1 MRLAGKAVGGYFPTP
16 PSLVARIAALVSVAW
31 EGTPAWSTLNVIDP
45 CAGDGAAAFG
55 AMRVWSSDAQRAA
68 GRVRFY
74 GVEMERGRALALI
87 ERTRSFPDRRA
98 VAFHGDGLRVDVS
111 ASDTRTNNEGA
122 GAILYLNPP
131 YDADRE
137 CGRLEERF
145 LRAWT
150 PRLAPGGVL
159 VLLVPVESLAASADT
174 LARFYTGLRCFRFP
188 EAEYAAF
195 RQVVLVARREHGV
208 ERPDPTLRLQVLLWA
223 SDPASIPVLPEVP
236 ASVIEARLPMM
247 AFVAWAPRPVD
258 AEAIRAAFRPWAATS
273 RTGDLGD
280 VAGILP
286 SPSASLLRAEWPVA
300 MPPRPSHIAAALAA
314 GVFSG
319 AEVEPDDPSTGLP
332 RLLLKA
338 VFERIWVPREEKT
351 NTKGEVV
358 GEMQQQVTR
367 LAITALDLSTYA
379 YHALSMSGDVTGA
392 TTMGSA
398 FTAGDLLARYKR
410 SLASVLRDRC
420 QVLHDP
426 QRDGEDVALPTL
438 ARPLYAAQAQAAR
451 AAVKLLERGDGTQPL
466 LLGEIGSGKCLGLGT
481 KVMRFDGTLVN
492 AEDVRVGDV
501 LMGPD
506 STPRRVLGTTRGRGP
521 LYRVVPVTGEPWVC
535 NDAHLLTLVHTMGGD
550 VVDVE
555 AKTFATSRRL
565 RASITGSH
573 RTTHARNEFKQF
585 FPERGVDFESGP
597 PLPIDP
603 YFLGVWY
610 GDGTKGMKSVSVTK
624 PDPEIRDLMYATA
637 EEWGLAVRVCI
648 NSTMCP
654 TWSLSNPRRTGNQL
668 MQTLRAIVGDGR
680 DLPHAYLTASRA
692 DRLAFLAGLIDTDGH
707 LSNGVVDIVQK
718 RREWAD
724 GICFLARSLGIR
736 ATMCEKIV
744 NGESYWRVCLSG
756 ELSEVPM
763 RIPRKQASPRAEV
776 VSMSWG
782 SGTKSMKR
790 VSRTGIHLESIG
802 DGEYAGFQLDGDGRF
817 LLGDFTVTHNSSVA
831 LAVAAARRR
840 RSVLVMCPPHLLTS
854 WRKQTTV
861 VFGDVV
867 PHEVFHVDSVTDVD
881 TYAAWRASKASAG
894 RVGVVLLSRERAK
907 LGHAWESVTTE
918 RCPACG
924 AFLGPEKSPG
934 ERARR
939 RLVCEAV
946 DRTPR
951 NAAARIVEGLSV
963 ALLHRWPDHPS
974 VDGNVQRGLREAMR
988 KVVKARLAA
997 GRPAINTS
1005 RSEATLR
1012 APVRLA
1018 AERAL
1023 DMLHAETDYRA
1034 ESTQREFLL
1043 RLVSALGDEALALD
1057 VAERALAYPTPKDR
1071 YDHTAQNAITRAVM
1085 AALSLCLLVR
1095 TPRHRERR
1103 DAVAKALCARI
1114 PAPSFREWQTKA
1126 ESLAGESVS
1135 LTRGDH
1141 WHSLSRAS
1149 GGGLVLTLDGAKH
1162 AFGDLDDLPEAL
1174 RAFEGL
1180 ASWRTGRPCG
1190 SPLYQP
1196 EGEAGGITQAL
1207 QRLRAVA
1214 AGEAPQ
1220 APTPTPGVL
1229 RRVPLATYIA
1239 RSHAGLFDFMVADE
1253 AHELSSETSA
1263 QGRASTRLVSQI
1275 PEVLHLTGS
1284 SSNGYAS
1291 SLFTMLWNASPRFR
1305 REFRRDE
1312 EGRFVELYG
1321 LRKRLMQ
1328 EVDTKGKVV
1337 AFGSHSDRVQVRY
1350 TDKGDAPGVLPLLIL
1365 KHVLPIAVTIQKADL
1380 KLELPAH
1387 EERVI
1392 TVKPDADLA
1401 SAHLALLHKV
1411 IERVKKDAFSPLAG
1425 KLWGALAHLPSHAD
1439 RATEDTGNWT
1449 GEEPAP
1455 SPMLVAACG
1464 IKDGVIPRGA
1474 YVVAYPASAYGCAGN
1489 PVAIAAPLPPS
1500 VPTAKERALVKVVRE
1515 ELAEGRRVMVHAW
1528 HEPKCARLA
1537 KILADALGEPVA
1549 RLDAKKVSPAK
1560 REEWI
1565 DSEVV
1570 AKGRRVMV
1578 VNPVAVQTGLNNLVW
1593 FHSAVWV
1600 ENPNCNPV
1608 IYDQASGR
1616 IDRIGKTS
1624 VSRSIFLVYAL
1635 PTQEG
1640 LHHLLM
1646 HKAGV
1651 LRAIDGLDG
1660 DAALA
1665 MAGATDDNVFAGMG
1679 LGRELYAML
1688 TGEAA

>member
-16 PSLVARIAALVSVAW
+16 ASLVARIAALVSVAW

-45 CAGDGAAAFG
+45 CAGDGAAVFG
-55 AMRVWSSDAQRAA
+55 AMRAWSTEAQRAA
-68 GRVRFY
+68 GRVRFC
-74 GVEMERGRALALI
+74 GVEMEHGRARGLI
-87 ERTRSFPDRRA
+87 ERTRAFPDRRA
-98 VAFHGDGLRVDVS
+98 VAFCGDGLRVDVS
-111 ASDTRTNNEGA
+111 SSNAHGDEGA
-122 GAILYLNPP
+122 GSILYLNPP
-131 YDADRE
+131 YDTDRE

-150 PRLAPGGVL
+150 PRLAPGGAL

-174 LARFYTGLRCFRFP
+174 LARFYTGLRCYRFP

-195 RQVVLVARREHGV
+195 RQVVLVARREHGAAL
-208 ERPDPTLRLQVLLWA
+208 PDATLRLQVLLWA
-223 SDPASIPVLPEVP
+223 SDPASIPVLPEAP
-236 ASVIEARLPMM
+236 APVIEARLPTVHF
-247 AFVAWAPRPVD
+247 AAWAPRPVD
-258 AEAIRAAFRPWAATS
+258 ALAIRAAFRPWSSTS

-280 VAGILP
+280 VANVLP
-286 SPSASLLRAEWPVA
+286 APSAALLRAEWPVA

-319 AEVEPDDPSTGLP
+319 AEVSPDDAATGLP

-338 VFERIWVPREEKT
+338 VFERMWVPREEKT
-351 NTKGEVV
+351 NAKGEVV
-358 GEMQQQVTR
+358 GEVQQQVTR

-379 YHALSMSGDVTGA
+379 YHTLSMSSEATGA
-392 TTMGSA
+392 TTMSGA

-410 SLASVLRDRC
+410 SLADVLRDRC

-438 ARPLYAAQAQAAR
+438 ARPLYAAQAHAAR

-466 LLGEIGSGKCLGLGT
+466 LLGEIGSGK
-481 KVMRFDGTLVN
+481 
-492 AEDVRVGDV
+492 
-501 LMGPD
+501 
-506 STPRRVLGTTRGRGP
+506 
-521 LYRVVPVTGEPWVC
+521 
-535 NDAHLLTLVHTMGGD
+535 
-550 VVDVE
+550 
-555 AKTFATSRRL
+555 
-565 RASITGSH
+565 
-573 RTTHARNEFKQF
+573 
-585 FPERGVDFESGP
+585 
-597 PLPIDP
+597 
-603 YFLGVWY
+603 
-610 GDGTKGMKSVSVTK
+610 
-624 PDPEIRDLMYATA
+624 
-637 EEWGLAVRVCI
+637 
-648 NSTMCP
+648 
-654 TWSLSNPRRTGNQL
+654 
-668 MQTLRAIVGDGR
+668 
-680 DLPHAYLTASRA
+680 
-692 DRLAFLAGLIDTDGH
+692 
-707 LSNGVVDIVQK
+707 
-718 RREWAD
+718 
-724 GICFLARSLGIR
+724 
-736 ATMCEKIV
+736 
-744 NGESYWRVCLSG
+744 
-756 ELSEVPM
+756 
-763 RIPRKQASPRAEV
+763 
-776 VSMSWG
+776 
-782 SGTKSMKR
+782 
-790 VSRTGIHLESIG
+790 
-802 DGEYAGFQLDGDGRF
+802 
-817 LLGDFTVTHNSSVA
+817 SSCA
-831 LAVAAARRR
+831 LAVAAARHR

-861 VFGDVV
+861 VFGGAV
-867 PHEVFHVDSVTDVD
+867 PHDVFSIDSVTEVD
-881 TYAAWRASKASAG
+881 AYAAWRASEASAG
-894 RVGVVLLSRERAK
+894 RIGVVLLSRERAK

-939 RLVCEAV
+939 RLRCEAV

-951 NAAARIVEGLSV
+951 NAAARIVEGLVV

-974 VDGNVQRGLREAMR
+974 VAGNVPRGLRETMR

-1018 AERAL
+1018 ATRAL
-1023 DMLHAETDYRA
+1023 DLLHAETDYRA
-1034 ESTQREFLL
+1034 ESTQRDFAM
-1043 RLVSALGDEALALD
+1043 RIVSALGDEGLALD
-1057 VAERALAYPTPKDR
+1057 VAERALAYPAPKDR
-1071 YDHTAQNAITRAVM
+1071 HDHIAQNALTRATM

-1095 TPRHRERR
+1095 TPTHRERR
-1103 DAVAKALCARI
+1103 DALAQALCARI

-1126 ESLAGESVS
+1126 ASLAGESVS
-1135 LTRGDH
+1135 LPRGDH
-1141 WHSLSRAS
+1141 WHTLARAS
-1149 GGGLVLTLDGAKH
+1149 GGGVVLTLDGAKH

-1180 ASWRTGRPCG
+1180 ASWKSGKPCG

-1196 EGEAGGITQAL
+1196 EGERGGITEAL
-1207 QRLRAVA
+1207 QLLRAVA
-1214 AGEAPQ
+1214 AGDASQ
-1220 APTPTPGVL
+1220 APRPTPGVL

-1239 RSHAGLFDFMVADE
+1239 RNHAGLFDFMVADE

-1263 QGRASTRLVSQI
+1263 QGRASTRLVNQI

-1321 LRKRLMQ
+1321 LRKRLAQ
-1328 EVDTKGKVV
+1328 EVDAKGKAV
-1337 AFGSHSDRVQVRY
+1337 AFGSHSDRVEVRY

-1380 KLELPAH
+1380 RLELPAH

-1392 TVKPDADLA
+1392 AVKPDEDLA
-1401 SAHLALLHKV
+1401 RAHGALLAAV
-1411 IERVKKDAFSPLAG
+1411 LRQVKKDAFTPLTG

-1449 GEEPAP
+1449 GDEE
-1455 SPMLVAACG
+1455 SPLPLLVEACG
-1464 IKDGVIPRGA
+1464 IKGGVIPRGA

-1489 PVAIAAPLPPS
+1489 PVAIAAPLSSS
-1500 VPTAKERALVKVVRE
+1500 VPTAKERELVRVVRE

-1528 HEPKCARLA
+1528 HETKCVRLA

-1560 REEWI
+1560 REDWI
-1565 DSEVV
+1565 DAEVV

-1593 FHSAVWV
+1593 FQTSVWM
-1600 ENPNCNPV
+1600 ENPACNPV

-1616 IDRIGKTS
+1616 IDRIGKTA

-1635 PTQEG
+1635 PTQEA
-1640 LHHLLM
+1640 LHRLLM
-1646 HKAGV
+1646 QKVGV

-1665 MAGATDDNVFAGMG
+1665 MAGANDDNIFAGMG